1 MHTNSTSSWT
11 LPLGLVLG
19 LVAAG
24 ACAKSDKAAEQ
35 RADSAARNLT
45 LAPAESTAAMQDV
58 PAPAAQPT
66 PTPTPPPSRPAAPK
80 PKPPATRPT
89 PAAPAATATRTAAA
103 GSFLDLAVS
112 DSLSSRVT
120 KVGDRFTAS
129 VVSDVKDASGRVVIP
144 AGSTVHGSVT
154 EVKPAP
160 NPSTPG
166 TLTLSLTSVT
176 VGGGDYPI
184 EARID
189 SLETVRVGRGVS
201 GGDVAKVG
209 AGAAAGAIL
218 GRVLGKN
225 TKGAVIGGVV
235 GGVVGAGVAT
245 QTKDADIVLPKG
257 AHINASLVGALTVK
271 VS

>member
-1 MHTNSTSSWT
+1 MHTNSKSSWT

-24 ACAKSDKAAEQ
+24 ACAKSDKAADQ

-45 LAPAESTAAMQDV
+45 LAPTESTAAMRDV
-58 PAPAAQPT
+58 PAPAAQ

-80 PKPPATRPT
+80 PKPPVTRPT
-89 PAAPAATATRTAAA
+89 PTAPAAAATRTAAA

-112 DSLSSRVT
+112 DTLSSRTT
-120 KVGDRFTAS
+120 KVGDGFTAS
-129 VVSDVKDASGRVVIP
+129 VVTDVKDANGRVVIP

-154 EVKPAP
+154 AVKPAP

-166 TLTLSLTSVT
+166 TLQLSLTSVS
-176 VGGGDYPI
+176 VGGTDYPLD
-184 EARID
+184 AKID
-189 SLETVRVGRGVS
+189 SLETVRAGRGVT

-225 TKGAVIGGVV
+225 AKGAIIGGVV
-235 GGVVGAGVAT
+235 GGAVGAGVAT

-257 AHINASLVGALTVK
+257 AHINASLVSAVTVK
-271 VS
+271 VT

>member
-1 MHTNSTSSWT
+1 MRMNLTPSWA
-11 LPLGLVLG
+11 LPLAIGLAA
-19 LVAAG
+19 VA
-24 ACAKSDKAAEQ
+24 ACAKSDKTADQ

-58 PAPAAQPT
+58 PAPTAQ
-66 PTPTPPPSRPAAPK
+66 PTPPPSRPAAPK

-89 PAAPAATATRTAAA
+89 PAAPAPTATRTAAA

-112 DSLSSRVT
+112 DTLSSRTT
-120 KVGDRFTAS
+120 KVGDAFTAS
-129 VVSDVKDASGRVVIP
+129 VVTDVKDANGRVVIP

-154 EVKPAP
+154 AVKPAP

-166 TLTLSLTSVT
+166 TLTLSLTSVS
-176 VGGGDYPI
+176 VGGADYPL

-189 SLETVRVGRGVS
+189 SLETVRAGRGVS